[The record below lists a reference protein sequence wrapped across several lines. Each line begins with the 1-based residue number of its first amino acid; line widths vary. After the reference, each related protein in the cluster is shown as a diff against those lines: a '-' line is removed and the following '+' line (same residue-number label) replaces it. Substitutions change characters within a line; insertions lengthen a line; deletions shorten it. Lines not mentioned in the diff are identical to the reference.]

1 MRKPKVSII
10 MGVYNCQETVE
21 ESIESILHQTY
32 KNWELIICDDASTDG
47 TYEKVLPYT
56 KHEPERIRLI
66 RNTHN
71 ERLAASLNHCLAEA
85 SGELIARQDGD
96 DLSVSTRLEKQVYFL
111 ETHPEYDVVGT
122 AMTVFDESGTKG
134 VRALVSEPNRKV
146 LARGTPFC
154 HGTIMMRASAYKD
167 LNGYR
172 SVKTTRRMEDIDLWI
187 RFFAAGRKGFNLQE
201 PLYLV
206 REDEAAFQRR
216 KFRYSMDN
224 AWLVLKACWLLK
236 LSPFDYLFAL
246 KPVARACLSPKIMRL
261 YHQRK
266 LEASML
272 KRRTIR
278 GE

>member
-1 MRKPKVSII
+1 MI

-32 KNWELIICDDASTDG
+32 ENWELIICDDASTDG
-47 TYEKVLPYT
+47 TYEKVLSYT
-56 KHEPERIRLI
+56 KRHPERIRLI
-66 RNTHN
+66 RNQQN
-71 ERLAASLNHCLAEA
+71 QRLAASLNRCLAEA
-85 SGELIARQDGD
+85 RGELIARQDGD
-96 DLSVSTRLEKQVYFL
+96 DLSVPVRLEKQVHFL
-111 ETHPEYDVVGT
+111 DTYPEYDVVGT
-122 AMTVFDESGTKG
+122 AMTVFDETGTKG
-134 VRALVSEPNRKV
+134 VRALVSEPDRKV

-154 HGTIMMRASAYKD
+154 HGTIMMRASAYKA
-167 LNGYR
+167 LQGYR

-236 LSPFDYLFAL
+236 LSPLDYLFAL
-246 KPVARACLSPKIMRL
+246 KPVVRACLSPKIMKL
-261 YHQRK
+261 YHRRK
-266 LEASML
+266 LAASML
-272 KRRTIR
+272 KRRAVQD
-278 GE
+278 E